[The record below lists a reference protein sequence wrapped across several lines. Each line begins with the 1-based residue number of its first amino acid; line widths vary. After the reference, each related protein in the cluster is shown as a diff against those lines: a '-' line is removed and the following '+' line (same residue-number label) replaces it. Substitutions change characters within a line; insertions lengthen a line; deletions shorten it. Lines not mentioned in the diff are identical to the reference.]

1 VQFSLLLLLTPFDH
15 SLLTHICG
23 LCTLPG
29 LFLRSSIERDK
40 IKQFQIRTYQ
50 PAAPFQ
56 GKPIPAV
63 LTHICGLCTL
73 PGLCFLFPVFFYF
86 LSSLMDCGLA
96 NPAAPFQGKPI
107 PAVDSPAHNPLMM
120 KESKRKQETENKA

>member
-1 VQFSLLLLLTPFDH
+1 MKLLCSCCDWVTEY
-15 SLLTHICG
+15 T
-23 LCTLPG
+23 TTT

-63 LTHICGLCTL
+63 
-73 PGLCFLFPVFFYF
+73 
-86 LSSLMDCGLA
+86 
-96 NPAAPFQGKPI
+96 
-107 PAVDSPAHNPLMM
+107 DSPAHNPLMM
-120 KESKRKQETENKA
+120 KESKRKQKTENKAQVAYKDRRCV